1 MNTNDNRTIFEAYYG
16 DEVHNTTS
24 RSEPG
29 GANIDAKIE
38 EVIVENLES
47 FKSLKDELNTSTQ
60 VVMDGLRTKDK
71 VIFKLIKSKL
81 LEKLS

>member
-38 EVIVENLES
+38 EVIIENLES
-47 FKSLKDELNTSTQ
+47 FK
-60 VVMDGLRTKDK
+60 R
-71 VIFKLIKSKL
+71 
-81 LEKLS
+81 

>member
-1 MNTNDNRTIFEAYYG
+1 VNTNDNRTIFEAYYG
-16 DEVHNTTS
+16 DEVHNAPA

-29 GANIDAKIE
+29 GTNIDAKIE
-38 EVIVENLES
+38 EVIIENLAS

-60 VVMDGLRTKDK
+60 VVMDGLRTNDK
-71 VIFKLIKSKL
+71 ATFKLIKNKL